1 VSAIGTPTL
10 PEGTAVTLT
19 APSPSPTT
27 ARSPLAARAAAGLLV
42 LLATTSTFG
51 LVMFGFVWSDEP
63 FGAGLV
69 FTAFMLATAVTAV
82 AAVPSLLR
90 GEVLG
95 WALTFGWGCCYTYW
109 SVYKVFGEREFE
121 STGFLL
127 AGCGVVALLAS
138 RPARVHAGIAR

>member
-1 VSAIGTPTL
+1 M
-10 PEGTAVTLT
+10 TLT
-19 APSPSPTT
+19 APPPSSV
-27 ARSPLAARAAAGLLV
+27 RSPLAARAAAALLV

-69 FTAFMLATAVTAV
+69 FTAFMLATALTAV

-90 GEVLG
+90 GEILG
-95 WALTFGWGCCYTYW
+95 WAVTFGWACCYTYW

-121 STGFLL
+121 SAGFLL
-127 AGCGVVALLAS
+127 AGCGVVALLTT
-138 RPARVHAGIAR
+138 RTARVHAGIAR

>member
-1 VSAIGTPTL
+1 M
-10 PEGTAVTLT
+10 TLT
-19 APSPSPTT
+19 APPSAPPSV
-27 ARSPLAARAAAGLLV
+27 RSPLAVRAGAALLV
-42 LLATTSTFG
+42 LLATSSTLG
-51 LVMFGFVWSDEP
+51 LVMHGIVWSDEP

-90 GEVLG
+90 GEILG
-95 WALTFGWGCCYTYW
+95 WAVTFGWGCCYTYW

-138 RPARVHAGIAR
+138 RAARVHAGIAR

>member
-1 VSAIGTPTL
+1 MI
-10 PEGTAVTLT
+10 LT
-19 APSPSPTT
+19 APPGPPGTV
-27 ARSPLAARAAAGLLV
+27 RSPLTVRAAAALLV
-42 LLATTSTFG
+42 LLATASTFG
-51 LVMFGFVWSDEP
+51 TVMFGFVWDDEP

-69 FTAFMLATAVTAV
+69 FVAFMLATAVTAI

-90 GEVLG
+90 GEALG
-95 WALTFGWGCCYTYW
+95 WAVNFGWACCYTYW

-138 RPARVHAGIAR
+138 RTARVHAGIAR